1 LPEGNKETLREGY
14 MNSIQTYVPIFATL
28 IFVIINI
35 ELIKKEKLK
44 ENFGVLWIMIS
55 FIMLVTA
62 LNIKILINIA
72 ALFNTKN
79 IASLS
84 YSMAIFL
91 LFLLGLFFSV
101 KMSTYEKQIK
111 NLIQQ
116 VSILTKRIE
125 SGKS

>member
-1 LPEGNKETLREGY
+1 
-14 MNSIQTYVPIFATL
+14 MNNIQIYVPIFATL

-35 ELIKKEKLK
+35 ELIKREKLK
-44 ENFGVLWIMIS
+44 ENFGVLWITIS
-55 FIMLVTA
+55 FIMLFAA
-62 LNIKILINIA
+62 LNITILIKIA

-79 IASLS
+79 IASLI
-84 YSMAIFL
+84 YSMAIFF

-125 SGKS
+125 AGKS